1 MRLLAIETTG
11 LAGSVAAV
19 DDGNPLAEFDLPQD
33 QGSSR
38 SLAPALQRLL
48 AKVGWQPKD
57 LQAVGV
63 VVGPGSFTGLR
74 VGVTAAKTFA
84 YAVGADVVALD
95 TLEVIAAAAPTET
108 PRLSVAVDAQR
119 GQVVAAD
126 FARAPDGWLHP
137 AGPARLLDVEAWWAG
152 LPPGSVVAGP
162 VLRQLAGRLPS
173 HLVLLD
179 PEYWLP
185 RAAAAGR
192 LATRL
197 YAAGQRDDLWNLVPR
212 YSRRSAAEEKWDAKR
227 RE

>member
-11 LAGSVAAV
+11 LAGSVAAI
-19 DDGNPLAEFDLPQD
+19 DDRNLLAELDLPQD

-48 AKVGWQPKD
+48 AAVGWKPRD
-57 LQAVGV
+57 VEVVGV

-84 YAVGADVVALD
+84 YAVGAQVVAID
-95 TLEVIAAAAPTET
+95 TLEVIAAAAPTGII
-108 PRLSVAVDAQR
+108 RLSVAVDAQR
-119 GQVVAAD
+119 GQVVATD
-126 FARAPDGWLHP
+126 FARATDGWLHP
-137 AGPARLLDVEAWWAG
+137 AAPARLLDVEAWWAG
-152 LPPGSVVAGP
+152 LPPGSLVAGP
-162 VLRQLAGRLPS
+162 VLRQLAERLPS

-179 PEYWLP
+179 PEYWFP

-212 YSRRSAAEEKWDAKR
+212 YSRRSTAEEKWDAKSR
-227 RE
+227 H